1 MPLSNFTQAQSFAK
15 STLGGSI
22 GAFMAK
28 AMNNKDHEVS
38 RSNLWYFDMSFP
50 AIMRGKFPE
59 TALRSL
65 LSLYCNE
72 VNTPTR
78 QITTA
83 GAKVVGSEY
92 LYATGSAFTETS
104 VQFYIPRSHLLPTY
118 FERWMNIMANDANS
132 YVDYYDSYVSPT
144 MTIYKLERGAGG
156 EIPLDKEY
164 LAKAGLTRKDILNKP
179 RYNDFVGMWT
189 MYNVFPKAIST
200 SQFNNQTGNVV
211 TLDVTFCYERYRFV
225 PNPKFDMNSGPG
237 TTLTLGKTKIKL

>member
-1 MPLSNFTQAQSFAK
+1 MPLSNFNQAQSFAK
-15 STLGGSI
+15 STLGGSV

-28 AMNNKDHEVS
+28 ALNNKDHEVS
-38 RSNLWYFDMSFP
+38 RSNLWYFDMNFP
-50 AIMRGKFPE
+50 AIMNGKFPQS
-59 TALRSL
+59 TVRSL

-92 LYATGSAFTETS
+92 MYATGSAFTETS
-104 VQFYIPRSHLLPTY
+104 VQFYVPRSHLLPNY

-132 YVDYYDSYVSPT
+132 YVDYYGTYVAST
-144 MTIYKLERGAGG
+144 MTIYKLERGGG
-156 EIPLDKEY
+156 GNIPLDKAY
-164 LAKAGLTRKDILNKP
+164 LAKAGLTEKDILNKP

-200 SQFNNQTGNVV
+200 SQFNNQAGNIV

-225 PNPKFDMNSGPG
+225 PNPKFDIPG
-237 TTLTLGKTKIKL
+237 APPSIPVDAKTKFIV